1 MYKHL
6 TPVNF
11 SEALE
16 LSEHDKMGIHDLY
29 ECVLK
34 IMELDDMSLDE
45 CVDILI
51 KEQSY
56 LRHTKQD
63 YLSKVISCVSYW
75 IVYTL
80 LKDIEPIQYEMVVE
94 AKEGAFRI
102 WNELSTS

>member
-16 LSEHDKMGIHDLY
+16 LTEHDKMDIHDLY

-34 IMELDDMSLDE
+34 IMELENMSLDD

-56 LRHTKQD
+56 LRYTNQD
-63 YLSKVISCVSYW
+63 YLSKVISCVSFW
-75 IVYTL
+75 MVYIL
-80 LKDIEPIQYEMVVE
+80 LKDIEPIQYEMIME
-94 AKEGAFRI
+94 AKEGAFRV
-102 WNELSTS
+102 WNELSMS